1 MGWKKVKEHYNI
13 KHIVCIAD
21 KGLCIGSAYIHD
33 LIVIRLDG
41 TFAKK
46 YDIKSHAND
55 ELRRYQIE
63 MDADP
68 EKLKGLISEA
78 DTFEKSLPV
87 YTYDGAD
94 IIEKQCEEYEW
105 PNVTHDGELMYDN
118 TFFIERNAAIEKAKE
133 SAKYGIDCYSDRLE
147 SLRKDIEKASN
158 LLEIESNNL
167 LKLQA
172 MINQPPTGEE
182 DM

>member
-1 MGWKKVKEHYNI
+1 MGWKKVKEYYNI
-13 KHIVCIAD
+13 KHSVCITN

-33 LIVIRLDG
+33 IIVIRLDG
-41 TFAKK
+41 TFVKK

-63 MDADP
+63 MDADTA
-68 EKLKGLISEA
+68 KLKELIADA

-94 IIEKQCEEYEW
+94 IIEKQCEEYGW

-118 TFFIERNAAIEKAKE
+118 TFFIEKTEAIEKAKE
-133 SAKYGIDCYSDRLE
+133 SARYRIECYSDRLE
-147 SLRKDIEKASN
+147 SLRIDIEKASR

-172 MINQPPTGEE
+172 MIN
-182 DM
+182 